1 MCINTHMYGKYE
13 KLHLVLL
20 IIIMSNKNCERI
32 IVSNM
37 KSNKLGVTKFT
48 EFSYLLDLKR
58 AKKFLSRATIFH
70 FFFFLF
76 FFQITYL

>member
-1 MCINTHMYGKYE
+1 MCINTHMYIHMYGKYE

-37 KSNKLGVTKFT
+37 KVT
-48 EFSYLLDLKR
+48 SWVLLSL
-58 AKKFLSRATIFH
+58 
-70 FFFFLF
+70 
-76 FFQITYL
+76 